1 MCQAPPCDETGEIL
15 DAGRSLAP
23 PRSRG
28 THRPSP
34 ARSRARPLGICR
46 ALFAARKREHAPAG
60 ELDELKAIG
69 SALSKAIELAQKT
82 EPNTVGHRAA
92 WDKAEMA
99 TERLIRVISGS
110 MAVAPVVEAA
120 VVRVRRIYP
129 KRREADERRA
139 AERTRR

>member
-1 MCQAPPCDETGEIL
+1 V
-15 DAGRSLAP
+15 
-23 PRSRG
+23 
-28 THRPSP
+28 
-34 ARSRARPLGICR
+34 ARTDPLPLEAVRDLLGICR

-60 ELDELKAIG
+60 ELEELKAIG
-69 SALSKAIELAQKT
+69 SALSKAIELARKT

-99 TERLIRVISGS
+99 TQRLMRVISVS

-120 VVRVRRIYP
+120 VVRVRRIHARP
-129 KRREADERRA
+129 RVADERRA